1 MLNLGSLL
9 ISQKKTLDKYLNEI
23 HYAFHSSDNKMM
35 MKTSAVHSLIATQN
49 WIIKVSSYSL
59 NIVHQSDTALIA
71 IQVHIQKSFIYD
83 L

>member
-1 MLNLGSLL
+1 MCYSPLFSD
-9 ISQKKTLDKYLNEI
+9 DKI
-23 HYAFHSSDNKMM
+23 M

-49 WIIKVSSYSL
+49 WIIKVSNYSL

-71 IQVHIQKSFIYD
+71 IQVHTQIKILY

>member
-1 MLNLGSLL
+1 MRYAYPFRN
-9 ISQKKTLDKYLNEI
+9 DKI
-23 HYAFHSSDNKMM
+23 M

-71 IQVHIQKSFIYD
+71 IQVHTYS
-83 L
+83 